1 VSAIDLKS
9 LLSEESIGIHEIG
22 DAIDAASPTDRIDAV
37 FALDRDGQ
45 RTLFRKAEA
54 ATPLTLDDFV
64 PADRGP
70 RTPVRHRGRN
80 TLPFPAR
87 HKLFN
92 KCFCRPDDESTR
104 LFGYN
109 DAPSQS
115 WVGPGYFVA
124 EPTVPA
130 DWQARGA
137 IVVDYFRISRRTRR
151 GRLAGHRA
159 EQPGA
164 AALRLRARLGPA
176 IELPARQRT
185 GLATF
190 ARFDASAHVVKA
202 RRKEWKSVRTQPAR
216 RGDASI
222 ALVFP
227 A

>member
-9 LLSEESIGIHEIG
+9 LLSEASIGIHEIG

-137 IVVDYFRISRRTRR
+137 IVVDYFRIPDGPVADGWPAIVPNSRGLQRFVYDRTRDFMR
-151 GRLAGHRA
+151 RVSRFVTI
-159 EQPGA
+159 GA
-164 AALRLRARLGPA
+164 AFRVEKPLDHYFVL
-176 IELPARQRT
+176 
-185 GLATF
+185 
-190 ARFDASAHVVKA
+190 
-202 RRKEWKSVRTQPAR
+202 VRE
-216 RGDASI
+216 I
-222 ALVFP
+222 
-227 A
+227 